1 MEAFQTL
8 VGKAGDVVWGPVT
21 ILLLVGTGVY
31 LSFGT
36 KFVQFREMKTALK
49 LMFQT
54 NEDAEGDITPFQALS
69 TSMAATVGTG
79 NIVGVSSAI
88 VSGGPGAVFW
98 MWISGAVGGATKYAE
113 ALLAVK
119 YRKTNEKGEKIG
131 GPMNYISDGIRE
143 QYDKNA
149 DWLGFAFALFA
160 VIASFGIGNM
170 TQANSISESVEV
182 AFGIKPA
189 ITGAILAF
197 LVGAVIIGGIK
208 SIGKVTEKVVPAMA
222 LFYIL
227 GGLIAIFANASAIP
241 GTLKMIFANAFSG
254 RAVGGGLLG
263 TVIRFGIARGVFSN
277 EAGLGSAPIAHAA
290 SKNDDPVA
298 EGIIASI
305 AVFIDTIIVCT
316 MTALV
321 ILTSGLVKV
330 NEAGTM
336 VIENNLEGA
345 SLTTTAFSTLLPT
358 FGRHIIAL
366 GLILFAFSTILGWY
380 YYGSKSLEYI
390 AGLNAVKY
398 YNWIWVALSFV
409 GAVASLDIVWGISD
423 VFNGLM
429 AVPNLIGLLAL
440 SPLVFQMTREYDENV
455 GLGEVGTKK
464 RLSTSRAGK

>member
-79 NIVGVSSAI
+79 NIVGVASAI
-88 VSGGPGAVFW
+88 ASGGPGAVFW
-98 MWISGAVGGATKYAE
+98 MWISGTVGGATKYAE

-119 YRKTNEKGEKIG
+119 YRETNEKGEKIG

-143 QYDKNA
+143 QYNKNA

-182 AFGIKPA
+182 AFGVNPA
-189 ITGAILAF
+189 ITGAIIAL
-197 LVGAVIIGGIK
+197 LTGIVIIGGIK
-208 SIGKVTEKVVPAMA
+208 NIGKVTEKMVPTMA
-222 LFYIL
+222 LLYIL
-227 GGLIAIFANASAIP
+227 GGLVAIFANASAIP
-241 GTLKMIFANAFSG
+241 STFRMIFTNAFSAK
-254 RAVGGGLLG
+254 AVGGGLLG

-290 SKNDDPVA
+290 SRNDDPVS

-321 ILTSGLVKV
+321 ILTSGLVQV

-336 VIENNLEGA
+336 TIEGNLEGA
-345 SLTTTAFSTLLPT
+345 SLTTAAFNTLLP
-358 FGRHIIAL
+358 GVGKYIISI

-380 YYGSKSLEYI
+380 YYGSKSMEYI
-390 AGLNAVKY
+390 AGLRAVKY
-398 YNWIWVALSFV
+398 YNWIWVALTFV
-409 GAVASLDIVWGISD
+409 GAVASLETVWGVSD

-429 AVPNLIGLLAL
+429 AIPNLIGLLAL
-440 SPLVFQMTREYDENV
+440 SPLVFEMTRAYSKEVEMSNV
-455 GLGEVGTKK
+455 KVNDKLTVPNVTK
-464 RLSTSRAGK
+464 